1 VHYGTGYAVWYKRL
15 EEGTFRLPA
24 ARPDEVGVELAASE
38 LAMLLEGID
47 LGSLRRRKRLI
58 LATKQT

>member
-24 ARPDEVGVELAASE
+24 ARPDEVGVQLKASE

-47 LGSLRRRKRLI
+47 LRSLRRRKRLI